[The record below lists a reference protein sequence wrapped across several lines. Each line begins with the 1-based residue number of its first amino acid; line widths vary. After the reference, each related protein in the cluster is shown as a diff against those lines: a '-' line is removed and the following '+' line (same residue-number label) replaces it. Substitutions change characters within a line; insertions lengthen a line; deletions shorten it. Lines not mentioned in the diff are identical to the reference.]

1 MEQAAAMT
9 ETETIEL
16 KKSLAEL
23 KQGLISLAAMLN
35 KHGQAELWFGIAPN
49 GKAVGLEINEKTLR
63 DVSQAIAAHIEPAIY
78 PHITQQLIEGKQ
90 CLHIKVEGWQQPYLA
105 YGRAYMR
112 VADEDKKL
120 SASELKNLILQSN
133 QDALRWEN
141 EPSGLTPEQLN
152 PEKISRFLSR
162 ADLPPDSVAN
172 ALEKLDL
179 LRQGAPINAASLFF
193 TDAPIQ
199 LRCAVFAT
207 HTSSTIID
215 RHDFDGDILE
225 LIEEAEK
232 YALKNIHIGM
242 RLEGLRRVDV
252 PEIPLKAIREA
263 LVNAF
268 CHRDW
273 RDPDYVQVAVFKDR
287 LEIRSPGSLYGN
299 LTFDEIRQG
308 NVSRRRNPKIAELL
322 RRIHLVEAWGRGV
335 PLILENAPAT
345 SFIEIA
351 GLFITRFA
359 RPSAQQ
365 TTPETSAALGRED
378 TQTSRETS
386 LESTETS
393 RETGIDPPDVGT
405 ESTETSREPGA
416 EAHSPDTLAGLPTAQ
431 KILRHL
437 QSEPASTARALAQK
451 VGITEKGVRYH
462 LEQLKK
468 QGKLRHVGPTK
479 GGYWEVIGEDNK

>member
-1 MEQAAAMT
+1 MDQVLTMT
-9 ETETIEL
+9 ETETVEL

-63 DVSQAIAAHIEPAIY
+63 DVSQAITAHIEPAIY
-78 PHITQQLIEGKQ
+78 PHITQQRIDSKH
-90 CLHIKVEGWQQPYLA
+90 CLHIKAEGWQQPYLA

-120 SASELKNLILQSN
+120 SASELKNLILQNN

-141 EPSGLTPEQLN
+141 EPSGLTLEQLN
-152 PEKISRFLSR
+152 PEKISRFL
-162 ADLPPDSVAN
+162 ALANLPPDSAAS

-179 LRQGAPINAASLFF
+179 LRQGVPLNAAKLFF
-193 TDAPIQ
+193 ADAPIQ

-273 RDPDYVQVAVFKDR
+273 RDPDFVQVAVFRDR
-287 LEIRSPGSLYGN
+287 LEIRNPGKLYGG

-308 NVSRRRNPKIAELL
+308 NISRRRNPKIAELL

-335 PLILENAPAT
+335 PLILENAPST
-345 SFIEIA
+345 SFDEIG
-351 GLFITRFA
+351 GLFITRFN
-359 RPSAQQ
+359 RPSALDASQDAPAIR
-365 TTPETSAALGRED
+365 PETSLKT
-378 TQTSRETS
+378 TQELPQATQETTQELPRTTQEILLQHLRS
-386 LESTETS
+386 QPGITTVELA
-393 RETGIDPPDVGT
+393 RVTGL
-405 ESTETSREPGA
+405 
-416 EAHSPDTLAGLPTAQ
+416 SPD
-431 KILRHL
+431 
-437 QSEPASTARALAQK
+437 
-451 VGITEKGVRYH
+451 GVKYH
-462 LEQLKK
+462 LNQLKRT
-468 QGKLRHVGPTK
+468 GKLRRHGPTK
-479 GGYWEVIGEDNK
+479 GGYWEVVTKADE

>member
-1 MEQAAAMT
+1 MNTPYAM
-9 ETETIEL
+9 ETETREF

-23 KQGLISLAAMLN
+23 KQGLASLAAMLN

-49 GKAVGLEINEKTLR
+49 GKAVGLDVNEKTLR

-78 PHITQQLIEGKQ
+78 PHISRQVVDGKP
-90 CLHIKVEGWQQPYLA
+90 CLKVETEGWQSPYFA
-105 YGRAYMR
+105 YGRAYIR

-120 SASELKNLILQSN
+120 SASELQSLILERN
-133 QDALRWEN
+133 RDALRWEN
-141 EPSGLTPEQLN
+141 EPSGLTLEQLA
-152 PEKISRFLSR
+152 PEKISHFLTL
-162 ADLPPDSVAN
+162 ANLPESAPAS

-179 LRQGAPINAASLFF
+179 LRQGTPVNAAKLFF
-193 TDAPIQ
+193 ARAPVQ

-273 RDPDYVQVAVFKDR
+273 RDPDFVQVAVFRDR
-287 LEIRSPGSLYGN
+287 LEIRSPGKLYGG

-308 NVSRRRNPKIAELL
+308 NISRRRNPKIAELL

-335 PLILENAPAT
+335 PLILENAPST
-345 SFIEIA
+345 SFDEIG
-351 GLFITRFA
+351 GLFITRFN
-359 RPSAQQ
+359 RPSALDASQDAPAIR
-365 TTPETSAALGRED
+365 PETSLKT
-378 TQTSRETS
+378 TQELPQATQETTQEVPRTTQEILLQHLRS
-386 LESTETS
+386 QPGITTVELA
-393 RETGIDPPDVGT
+393 RVTGL
-405 ESTETSREPGA
+405 
-416 EAHSPDTLAGLPTAQ
+416 SPD
-431 KILRHL
+431 
-437 QSEPASTARALAQK
+437 
-451 VGITEKGVRYH
+451 GVKYH
-462 LEQLKK
+462 LNQLKRT
-468 QGKLRHVGPTK
+468 GKLRRHGPTK
-479 GGYWEVIGEDNK
+479 GGYWEVVTKADE

>member
-1 MEQAAAMT
+1 MDQVLTMT
-9 ETETIEL
+9 ETETVEL

-63 DVSQAIAAHIEPAIY
+63 DGSQAITAHIEPAIY
-78 PHITQQLIEGKQ
+78 PHITQQRIDGKH
-90 CLHIKVEGWQQPYLA
+90 CLHIKAEGWQQPYLA

-120 SASELKNLILQSN
+120 SASELKNLILQNN

-141 EPSGLTPEQLN
+141 EPSGLTLEQLN
-152 PEKISRFLSR
+152 PEKISRFLAL
-162 ADLPPDSVAN
+162 ADLPPDSAAS

-179 LRQGAPINAASLFF
+179 LRQGVPLNAAKLFF
-193 TDAPIQ
+193 SDAPIQ

-215 RHDFDGDILE
+215 RHDFDGNILE

-273 RDPDYVQVAVFKDR
+273 RDPDFVQVAVFRDR
-287 LEIRSPGSLYGN
+287 LEIRSPGKLYGG

-308 NVSRRRNPKIAELL
+308 NISRRRNPKIAELL

-335 PLILENAPAT
+335 PLILENAPST
-345 SFIEIA
+345 SFDEIG
-351 GLFITRFA
+351 GLFITRFN
-359 RPSAQQ
+359 RPSALDASQDAPAIRPENQPENYPGTTAGYPRNYPRTTKDYPRNPAATPAQPARHHDRRAGAGNGAQPRRCQVPPQPAQ
-365 TTPETSAALGRED
+365 THRQATPPWPHQGRLLGSCYKGR
-378 TQTSRETS
+378 R
-386 LESTETS
+386 
-393 RETGIDPPDVGT
+393 
-405 ESTETSREPGA
+405 
-416 EAHSPDTLAGLPTAQ
+416 
-431 KILRHL
+431 
-437 QSEPASTARALAQK
+437 
-451 VGITEKGVRYH
+451 IT
-462 LEQLKK
+462 
-468 QGKLRHVGPTK
+468 
-479 GGYWEVIGEDNK
+479 

>member
-1 MEQAAAMT
+1 MDQVLTMT
-9 ETETIEL
+9 ETETVEL

-49 GKAVGLEINEKTLR
+49 DKAVGLEISEKTLR
-63 DVSQAIAAHIEPAIY
+63 DVSQAITAHIEPAIY
-78 PHITQQLIEGKQ
+78 PHITQQRIDGKH
-90 CLHIKVEGWQQPYLA
+90 CLHIKAEGWQQPYLA

-120 SASELKNLILQSN
+120 SASELKNLILQNN

-141 EPSGLTPEQLN
+141 EPSGLTLEQLN
-152 PEKISRFLSR
+152 PEKISRFLAL
-162 ADLPPDSVAN
+162 ADLPPDSAAS

-179 LRQGAPINAASLFF
+179 LRQGVPLNAAKLFF
-193 TDAPIQ
+193 SDAPIQ

-273 RDPDYVQVAVFKDR
+273 RDPDFVQVAVFRDR
-287 LEIRSPGSLYGN
+287 LEIRSPGKLYGG

-308 NVSRRRNPKIAELL
+308 NVSSRRNPKIAELL

-335 PLILENAPAT
+335 PLILENAPDA
-345 SFIEIA
+345 SFLEIG

-359 RPSAQQ
+359 RPSAAEAAVEADAR
-365 TTPETSAALGRED
+365 TGPNTGTERPVTGPKTGLKTVPETSPKTGLERSDKPKESPRKH
-378 TQTSRETS
+378 QET
-386 LESTETS
+386 L
-393 RETGIDPPDVGT
+393 
-405 ESTETSREPGA
+405 
-416 EAHSPDTLAGLPTAQ
+416 
-431 KILRHL
+431 LRHL
-437 QSEPASTARALAQK
+437 RQHPTASVPALMQATGLSTN
-451 VGITEKGVRYH
+451 GVKYH
-462 LEQLKK
+462 LSQLKRA
-468 QGKLRHVGPTK
+468 GKLRRHGPTK
-479 GGYWEVIGEDNK
+479 GGYWEVIGEDNE

>member
-1 MEQAAAMT
+1 MT
-9 ETETIEL
+9 ETETVEL

-63 DVSQAIAAHIEPAIY
+63 DVSQAITAHIEPAIY
-78 PHITQQLIEGKQ
+78 PHITQQRIDGKH
-90 CLHIKVEGWQQPYLA
+90 CLHIKAEGWQQPYLA

-120 SASELKNLILQSN
+120 SASELKNLILQNN

-141 EPSGLTPEQLN
+141 EPSGLTLEQLN
-152 PEKISRFLSR
+152 PEKISRFL
-162 ADLPPDSVAN
+162 ALAGLPPDSAAS

-179 LRQGAPINAASLFF
+179 LRQGVPLNAAKLFF
-193 TDAPIQ
+193 SDAPIQ

-273 RDPDYVQVAVFKDR
+273 RDPDFVQVAVFRDR
-287 LEIRSPGSLYGN
+287 LEIRSPGKLYGG

-308 NVSRRRNPKIAELL
+308 NISRRRNPKIAELL

-335 PLILENAPAT
+335 PLILENAPST
-345 SFIEIA
+345 SFDEIG
-351 GLFITRFA
+351 GLFITRFN
-359 RPSAQQ
+359 RPSALDASQDAPAIR
-365 TTPETSAALGRED
+365 PETSLKT
-378 TQTSRETS
+378 TQELPQATQETTQEVPRTTQEILLQHLRS
-386 LESTETS
+386 QPGITTVELA
-393 RETGIDPPDVGT
+393 RVTGL
-405 ESTETSREPGA
+405 
-416 EAHSPDTLAGLPTAQ
+416 SPD
-431 KILRHL
+431 
-437 QSEPASTARALAQK
+437 
-451 VGITEKGVRYH
+451 GVKYH
-462 LEQLKK
+462 LNQLKRT
-468 QGKLRHVGPTK
+468 GKLRRHGPTK
-479 GGYWEVIGEDNK
+479 GGYWEVVTKADE

>member
-1 MEQAAAMT
+1 MNAPSAM
-9 ETETIEL
+9 ETETREF

-23 KQGLISLAAMLN
+23 KQGLVSLAAMLN

-49 GKAVGLEINEKTLR
+49 GKAVGLDVNEKTLR

-78 PHITQQLIEGKQ
+78 PHISRQVVDGKP
-90 CLHIKVEGWQQPYLA
+90 CLKVETEGWQSPYFA
-105 YGRAYMR
+105 YGRAYIR

-120 SASELKNLILQSN
+120 SASELQSLILERN
-133 QDALRWEN
+133 RDALRWEN
-141 EPSGLTPEQLN
+141 EPSGLTLEQLA
-152 PEKISRFLSR
+152 PEKISHFLTL
-162 ADLPPDSVAN
+162 ANLPESAPAS

-179 LRQGAPINAASLFF
+179 LRQGTPVNAAKLFF
-193 TDAPIQ
+193 ARAPVQ

-232 YALKNIHIGM
+232 YILKNIHIGM

-252 PEIPLKAIREA
+252 PEISLKAIRES

-273 RDPDYVQVAVFKDR
+273 RDPDFVQVAVFKDR

-335 PLILENAPAT
+335 PLILENAPDA
-345 SFIEIA
+345 SFLEIG

-359 RPSAQQ
+359 RPSAAEAAVEADAR
-365 TTPETSAALGRED
+365 TGPNTGTERPATGPKTGLKTVPETSPKTGLERSDKPKESPRKH
-378 TQTSRETS
+378 QET
-386 LESTETS
+386 L
-393 RETGIDPPDVGT
+393 
-405 ESTETSREPGA
+405 
-416 EAHSPDTLAGLPTAQ
+416 
-431 KILRHL
+431 LRHL
-437 QSEPASTARALAQK
+437 HQHPTASVPALMQATGLSTN
-451 VGITEKGVRYH
+451 GVKYH
-462 LEQLKK
+462 LSQLKRA
-468 QGKLRHVGPTK
+468 GKLRRHGPTK
-479 GGYWEVIGEDNK
+479 GGYWEVIGEDNE

>member
-1 MEQAAAMT
+1 MT
-9 ETETIEL
+9 ETETTEL

-49 GKAVGLEINEKTLR
+49 GKAVGLDVNEKTLR

-78 PHITQQLIEGKQ
+78 PHITQQRIEGKQ
-90 CLHIKVEGWQQPYLA
+90 CLHIKAEGWQQPYLA

-141 EPSGLTPEQLN
+141 EPSGLTLEQLN
-152 PEKISRFLSR
+152 TEKISHFLAR
-162 ADLPPDSVAN
+162 ADLPPDSAAN

-179 LRQGAPINAASLFF
+179 LRQGAPINAAKLFF
-193 TDAPIQ
+193 ADKPIQ

-207 HTSSTIID
+207 QTSSTIID

-225 LIEEAEK
+225 LIAEAEK

-252 PEIPLKAIREA
+252 PEISLKAIREA

-287 LEIRSPGSLYGN
+287 MEIRSPGSLYGN
-299 LTFDEIRQG
+299 LTFDEIRRG

-335 PLILENAPAT
+335 PLILENAPDT
-345 SFIEIA
+345 SFVEIG

-359 RPSAQQ
+359 RPSAMEAMSESAPETDRETPT
-365 TTPETSAALGRED
+365 TTPKISLKTGLETSLKTGL
-378 TQTSRETS
+378 ETS
-386 LESTETS
+386 LEHPENTKETP
-393 RETGIDPPDVGT
+393 RKHQET
-405 ESTETSREPGA
+405 
-416 EAHSPDTLAGLPTAQ
+416 LLQ
-431 KILRHL
+431 YLR
-437 QSEPASTARALAQK
+437 QRPEASTPELMQATGLS
-451 VGITEKGVRYH
+451 INGVKYH
-462 LEQLKK
+462 LDQLKRA
-468 QGKLRHVGPTK
+468 GKLRRHGPTK
-479 GGYWEVIGEDNK
+479 GGHWEVMTKADE

>member
-1 MEQAAAMT
+1 MKHEPPMT
-9 ETETIEL
+9 ESETTEL

-23 KQGLISLAAMLN
+23 KQGLVSLAAMLN
-35 KHGQAELWFGIAPN
+35 KHGQGELWFGIAPN

-90 CLHIKVEGWQQPYLA
+90 CLHIKAEGWQQPYLA

-120 SASELKNLILQSN
+120 SASELKKLILQSN

-141 EPSGLTPEQLN
+141 EPSGLTLEQLN
-152 PEKISRFLSR
+152 PGKISSFLAR
-162 ADLPPDSVAN
+162 ADLPPDSAAN

-179 LRQGAPINAASLFF
+179 LREGRPINAAKLFF
-193 TDAPIQ
+193 ADQPIQ

-242 RLEGLRRVDV
+242 RLEGMYRVDV
-252 PEIPLKAIREA
+252 PEIAVKAIRES

-273 RDPDYVQVAVFKDR
+273 RDPDFVQVAVFKDR
-287 LEIRSPGSLYGN
+287 LEIRSPGKLYGG
-299 LTFDEIRQG
+299 LTVDEIRQG
-308 NVSRRRNPKIAELL
+308 NVSSRRNPKIADLL

-335 PLILENAPAT
+335 PLILENAPDA
-345 SFIEIA
+345 SFIEIG
-351 GLFITRFA
+351 GLFITRFK
-359 RPSAQQ
+359 RPSALEAAAEASAK
-365 TTPETSAALGRED
+365 TGMETGGEN
-378 TQTSRETS
+378 TGTSRETGI
-386 LESTETS
+386 EIPETS
-393 RETGIDPPDVGT
+393 RETGT
-405 ESTETSREPGA
+405 EA
-416 EAHSPDTLAGLPTAQ
+416 ASPDALAGLSTAR
-431 KILRHL
+431 KILLHL
-437 QSEPASTARALAQK
+437 QSEPANTAKNLAQK

-479 GGYWEVIGEDNK
+479 GGYWEVIDEATE

>member
-1 MEQAAAMT
+1 MDQVLTMT
-9 ETETIEL
+9 ETETVEL

-35 KHGQAELWFGIAPN
+35 KHGQGELWFGIAPN

-63 DVSQAIAAHIEPAIY
+63 DVSQAITAHIEPAIY
-78 PHITQQLIEGKQ
+78 PHITQQRIDGKH
-90 CLHIKVEGWQQPYLA
+90 CLHIKAEGWQQPYLA

-120 SASELKNLILQSN
+120 SASELKNLILQNN

-141 EPSGLTPEQLN
+141 EPSGLTLEQLN
-152 PEKISRFLSR
+152 PEKISRFLAL
-162 ADLPPDSVAN
+162 ADLPPDSAAS

-179 LRQGAPINAASLFF
+179 LRQGVPLNAAKLFF
-193 TDAPIQ
+193 SDAPIQ

-273 RDPDYVQVAVFKDR
+273 RDPDFVQVAVFRDR
-287 LEIRSPGSLYGN
+287 LEIRSPGKLYGG

-308 NVSRRRNPKIAELL
+308 NISRRRNPKIAELL

-335 PLILENAPAT
+335 PLILENAPST
-345 SFIEIA
+345 SFDEIG
-351 GLFITRFA
+351 GLFITRFN
-359 RPSAQQ
+359 RPSALDASQDAPAIR
-365 TTPETSAALGRED
+365 PETSLKT
-378 TQTSRETS
+378 TQELPQATQETTQELPRTTQEILLQHLRS
-386 LESTETS
+386 QPGITTVELA
-393 RETGIDPPDVGT
+393 RVTGL
-405 ESTETSREPGA
+405 
-416 EAHSPDTLAGLPTAQ
+416 SPD
-431 KILRHL
+431 
-437 QSEPASTARALAQK
+437 
-451 VGITEKGVRYH
+451 GVKYH
-462 LEQLKK
+462 LNQLKRT
-468 QGKLRHVGPTK
+468 GKLRRHGPTK
-479 GGYWEVIGEDNK
+479 GGYWEVVTKADE

>member
-1 MEQAAAMT
+1 MDHVLTMT
-9 ETETIEL
+9 ETETVEL

-63 DVSQAIAAHIEPAIY
+63 DVSQAITAHMEPAIY
-78 PHITQQLIEGKQ
+78 PHITQQRIDGKH
-90 CLHIKVEGWQQPYLA
+90 CLHIKAEGWQQPYLA

-120 SASELKNLILQSN
+120 SASELKNLILQNN

-141 EPSGLTPEQLN
+141 EPSGLTLEQLN
-152 PEKISRFLSR
+152 PEKISRFLAL
-162 ADLPPDSVAN
+162 ADLPPDSAAS

-179 LRQGAPINAASLFF
+179 LRQGVPLNAAKLFF
-193 TDAPIQ
+193 SDAPIQ

-273 RDPDYVQVAVFKDR
+273 RDPDFVQVAVFKDR
-287 LEIRSPGSLYGN
+287 LEIRSPGKLYGG

-308 NVSRRRNPKIAELL
+308 NVSSRRNPKIAELL

-335 PLILENAPAT
+335 PLILENAPDA
-345 SFIEIA
+345 SFLEIG

-359 RPSAQQ
+359 RPSAAEAAVEADAR
-365 TTPETSAALGRED
+365 TGPNTGTERPVTGPKTGLKTVPETSPKTGLERSDKPKESPRKH
-378 TQTSRETS
+378 QET
-386 LESTETS
+386 L
-393 RETGIDPPDVGT
+393 
-405 ESTETSREPGA
+405 
-416 EAHSPDTLAGLPTAQ
+416 
-431 KILRHL
+431 LRHL
-437 QSEPASTARALAQK
+437 RQHPTASVPALMQATGLSTN
-451 VGITEKGVRYH
+451 GVKYH
-462 LEQLKK
+462 LSQLKRA
-468 QGKLRHVGPTK
+468 GKLRRHGPTK
-479 GGYWEVIGEDNK
+479 GGYWEVIGEDNE

>member
-1 MEQAAAMT
+1 MDQVLTMT
-9 ETETIEL
+9 ETETVEL

-63 DVSQAIAAHIEPAIY
+63 DVSQAITAHIEPAIY
-78 PHITQQLIEGKQ
+78 PHITQQRIDGKH
-90 CLHIKVEGWQQPYLA
+90 CLHIKAEGWQQPYLA

-120 SASELKNLILQSN
+120 SASELKNLILQNN

-141 EPSGLTPEQLN
+141 EPSGLTLEQLN
-152 PEKISRFLSR
+152 PEKISRFL
-162 ADLPPDSVAN
+162 ALAGLPPDSAAS

-179 LRQGAPINAASLFF
+179 LRQGVPLNAAKLFF
-193 TDAPIQ
+193 SDAPIQ

-207 HTSSTIID
+207 HTCSTIID

-273 RDPDYVQVAVFKDR
+273 RDPDFVQVAVFRDR
-287 LEIRSPGSLYGN
+287 LEIRSPGKLYGG

-308 NVSRRRNPKIAELL
+308 NISRRRNPKIAELL

-335 PLILENAPAT
+335 PLILENAPST
-345 SFIEIA
+345 SFDEIG
-351 GLFITRFA
+351 GLFITRFN
-359 RPSAQQ
+359 RPSALDASQDAPAIR
-365 TTPETSAALGRED
+365 PETSLKT
-378 TQTSRETS
+378 TQELPQATQETTQEVPRTTQEILLQHLRS
-386 LESTETS
+386 QPGITTVELA
-393 RETGIDPPDVGT
+393 RVTGL
-405 ESTETSREPGA
+405 
-416 EAHSPDTLAGLPTAQ
+416 SPD
-431 KILRHL
+431 
-437 QSEPASTARALAQK
+437 
-451 VGITEKGVRYH
+451 GVKYH
-462 LEQLKK
+462 LNQLKRT
-468 QGKLRHVGPTK
+468 GKLRRHGPTK
-479 GGYWEVIGEDNK
+479 GGYWEVVTKADE

>member
-1 MEQAAAMT
+1 MDQVLTMT
-9 ETETIEL
+9 ETETVEL

-63 DVSQAIAAHIEPAIY
+63 DVSQAITAHIEPAIY
-78 PHITQQLIEGKQ
+78 PHITQQRIDGKH
-90 CLHIKVEGWQQPYLA
+90 CLHIKAEGWQQPYLA

-120 SASELKNLILQSN
+120 SASELKNLILQNN

-141 EPSGLTPEQLN
+141 EPSGLTLEQLN
-152 PEKISRFLSR
+152 PEKISRFLAL
-162 ADLPPDSVAN
+162 ADLPPDSAAS

-179 LRQGAPINAASLFF
+179 LRQGVPLNAAKLFF
-193 TDAPIQ
+193 SDAPIQ

-273 RDPDYVQVAVFKDR
+273 RDPDFVQVAVFRDR
-287 LEIRSPGSLYGN
+287 LEIRSPGKLYGG

-308 NVSRRRNPKIAELL
+308 NISRRRNPKIAELL

-335 PLILENAPAT
+335 PLILENAPDA
-345 SFIEIA
+345 SFLEIG

-359 RPSAQQ
+359 RPSAAEAAVEADAR
-365 TTPETSAALGRED
+365 TGPNTGTERPATGPKTGLKTVPETSPKTGLERSDKPKESPRKH
-378 TQTSRETS
+378 QET
-386 LESTETS
+386 L
-393 RETGIDPPDVGT
+393 
-405 ESTETSREPGA
+405 
-416 EAHSPDTLAGLPTAQ
+416 
-431 KILRHL
+431 LRHL
-437 QSEPASTARALAQK
+437 RQHPTASVPALMQATGLSTN
-451 VGITEKGVRYH
+451 GVKYH
-462 LEQLKK
+462 LSQLKRA
-468 QGKLRHVGPTK
+468 GKLRRHGPTK
-479 GGYWEVIGEDNK
+479 GGYWEVIGEDNE

>member
-1 MEQAAAMT
+1 MNAPSAM
-9 ETETIEL
+9 ETETREF

-23 KQGLISLAAMLN
+23 KQGLVSLAAMLN

-49 GKAVGLEINEKTLR
+49 GKAVGLDVNEKTLR

-78 PHITQQLIEGKQ
+78 PHISRQVVDGKP
-90 CLHIKVEGWQQPYLA
+90 CLKVEAEGWQSPYFA
-105 YGRAYMR
+105 YGRAYIR

-120 SASELKNLILQSN
+120 SASELQSLILERN
-133 QDALRWEN
+133 RDALRWEN
-141 EPSGLTPEQLN
+141 EPSGLTLEQLA
-152 PEKISRFLSR
+152 PEKISHFLTL
-162 ADLPPDSVAN
+162 ANLPESAPASV
-172 ALEKLDL
+172 LEKLDL
-179 LRQGAPINAASLFF
+179 LRQGTPVNAAKLFF
-193 TDAPIQ
+193 ARAPVQ

-232 YALKNIHIGM
+232 YILKNIHIGM

-252 PEIPLKAIREA
+252 PEISLKAIRES

-273 RDPDYVQVAVFKDR
+273 RDPDFVQVAVFKDR

-335 PLILENAPAT
+335 PLILENAPDA
-345 SFIEIA
+345 SFLEIG

-359 RPSAQQ
+359 RPSAAEAAVEADAR
-365 TTPETSAALGRED
+365 TGPNTGTERPATGPKTGLKTVPETSPKTGLERSDKPKESPRKH
-378 TQTSRETS
+378 QET
-386 LESTETS
+386 L
-393 RETGIDPPDVGT
+393 
-405 ESTETSREPGA
+405 
-416 EAHSPDTLAGLPTAQ
+416 
-431 KILRHL
+431 LRHL
-437 QSEPASTARALAQK
+437 RQHPTASVPALMQATGLSTN
-451 VGITEKGVRYH
+451 GVKYH
-462 LEQLKK
+462 LSQLKRA
-468 QGKLRHVGPTK
+468 GKLRRHGPTK
-479 GGYWEVIGEDNK
+479 GGYWEVIGEDNE

>member
-1 MEQAAAMT
+1 MRHDHTMMES
-9 ETETIEL
+9 ETTEL

-23 KQGLISLAAMLN
+23 KQGLISLTAMLN
-35 KHGQAELWFGIAPN
+35 KHGQGELWFGIAPN
-49 GKAVGLEINEKTLR
+49 GKAMGLEINEKTLR

-78 PHITQQLIEGKQ
+78 PQISQQPIEGKQ
-90 CLHIKVEGWQQPYLA
+90 CLHIKAEGWQQPYLA
-105 YGRAYMR
+105 YGRSYMR

-141 EPSGLTPEQLN
+141 EPSGLTLEQLN
-152 PEKISRFLSR
+152 PEKISRFLAR
-162 ADLPPDSVAN
+162 ADLPPDSAAN
-172 ALEKLDL
+172 VLEKLDL
-179 LRQGAPINAASLFF
+179 LRQGAPINAAKLFF
-193 TDAPIQ
+193 ADEPIQ

-232 YALKNIHIGM
+232 YTLKNIHIGM

-252 PEIPLKAIREA
+252 PEISLKAIRES

-273 RDPDYVQVAVFKDR
+273 RDPDFVQVAVFKDR

-345 SFIEIA
+345 SFVEIG
-351 GLFITRFA
+351 GLFITRFT

-365 TTPETSAALGRED
+365 TTQATSTDTGRED

-386 LESTETS
+386 TESTKTGRENIEAS
-393 RETGIDPPDVGT
+393 RETGI
-405 ESTETSREPGA
+405 ESTKTSREPGI
-416 EAHSPDTLAGLPTAQ
+416 EANSPDTLAGLPTAQ

-437 QSEPASTARALAQK
+437 QSEPASTAKDLAQK

-479 GGYWEVIGEDNK
+479 GGYWKVITKADE

>member
-1 MEQAAAMT
+1 MT
-9 ETETIEL
+9 NALVLAETETGEL
-16 KKSLAEL
+16 KKSIAEL
-23 KQGLISLAAMLN
+23 KQGLISLVAMLN
-35 KHGQAELWFGIAPN
+35 KHGQADLWFGIAPN

-78 PHITQQLIEGKQ
+78 PRITQECIDGKH
-90 CLHIKVEGWQQPYLA
+90 CLHIKAEGWQQPYLA

-120 SASELKNLILQSN
+120 SASELKNLILQNN
-133 QDALRWEN
+133 QDGMRWES
-141 EPSGLTPEQLN
+141 EPSGLALEQLN
-152 PEKISRFLSR
+152 PKKISRFLVR
-162 ADLPPDSVAN
+162 ADLPPDSTAN

-179 LRQGAPINAASLFF
+179 LHQGAPLNAAKLFF
-193 TDAPIQ
+193 ADEPIQ

-215 RHDFDGDILE
+215 RHDFDGDMLE

-252 PEIPLKAIREA
+252 PEISLKAIREA

-273 RDPDYVQVAVFKDR
+273 RDPDFVQVAVFKDR
-287 LEIRSPGSLYGN
+287 LEIRSPGTLYGD
-299 LTFDEIRQG
+299 LSFDDIRQG
-308 NVSRRRNPKIAELL
+308 NVSRRRNLKIAELL

-335 PLILENAPAT
+335 PLILENAPDA
-345 SFIEIA
+345 SFIEIG
-351 GLFITRFA
+351 GLFITRFM
-359 RPSAQQ
+359 RPSAQDAMAEASAKAGIE
-365 TTPETSAALGRED
+365 TGRETSRENPETSRESLE
-378 TQTSRETS
+378 TSRETS
-386 LESTETS
+386 TEGPETS
-393 RETGIDPPDVGT
+393 RETDT
-405 ESTETSREPGA
+405 EA
-416 EAHSPDTLAGLPTAQ
+416 VSPDTLAGLSTAR
-431 KILRHL
+431 KILLHL
-437 QSEPASTARALAQK
+437 QSEPASTAKDLAPK

-468 QGKLRHVGPTK
+468 QGKLRHLGPTK
-479 GGYWEVIGEDNK
+479 GGYWEVIGEDNQ

>member
-1 MEQAAAMT
+1 MTHEPPMT
-9 ETETIEL
+9 ESETTEL

-23 KQGLISLAAMLN
+23 KQGLVSLAAMLN

-78 PHITQQLIEGKQ
+78 PQITQQLIEGKQ
-90 CLHIKVEGWQQPYLA
+90 CLQIKAEGWQQPYLA

-120 SASELKNLILQSN
+120 SASELKNLILQNN

-141 EPSGLTPEQLN
+141 EPSSLTLEQLN
-152 PEKISRFLSR
+152 PEKISRFLAR
-162 ADLPPDSVAN
+162 ANLPQDTAAN

-179 LRQGAPINAASLFF
+179 LRQGALVNAAKLFF
-193 TDAPIQ
+193 ADAPIQ

-207 HTSSTIID
+207 TTSSTIID

-252 PEIPLKAIREA
+252 PEISLKAIREA

-273 RDPDYVQVAVFKDR
+273 RDPDFVQVAVFKDR

-335 PLILENAPAT
+335 PLILENAPST
-345 SFIEIA
+345 SFDEIG
-351 GLFITRFA
+351 GLFITRFN
-359 RPSAQQ
+359 RPSALEASQDAPAIRQ
-365 TTPETSAALGRED
+365 
-378 TQTSRETS
+378 ETS
-386 LESTETS
+386 LKTTQELPQATQETTQELPRTTQEILLQHLRS
-393 RETGIDPPDVGT
+393 QPGITTVELARVTGL
-405 ESTETSREPGA
+405 
-416 EAHSPDTLAGLPTAQ
+416 SPD
-431 KILRHL
+431 
-437 QSEPASTARALAQK
+437 
-451 VGITEKGVRYH
+451 GVKYH
-462 LEQLKK
+462 LNQLKRT
-468 QGKLRHVGPTK
+468 GKLRRHGPTK
-479 GGYWEVIGEDNK
+479 GGYWEVVTKADE